1 MAAGLGQARAA
12 ILSGVFLAALLAG
25 AILPL
30 QAQDRPAAPPEQ
42 TTIHGLDGELHRFL
56 YDEAMATLH
65 IRSYFFDR
73 QNGKPPNNEALA
85 TGGWV
90 GLESGWFYDTFQI
103 GAVGYTTQPVWAPQT
118 RWNTSDG
125 TSLLKPGGYGYFT
138 LGQAYA
144 SARWKDQTFTG
155 FRQYVDELEVNP
167 RDDRE
172 LPQTF
177 EAYALRGRL
186 SEVNYFAGYV
196 AAMKPRDYSAFIN
209 MGEAGGAPNHNAG
222 MGLFSV
228 KYGSMD
234 KVQLRASSYYVPD
247 ILWSSYGDA
256 GGTIPI
262 SDSFTIKLAGQ
273 FAAQGSNG
281 RDFLTGKPFS
291 TFWAGMR
298 ADALWGPMLL
308 WLTYTQV
315 GSSAPWRSPY
325 GIWIG
330 YNKMQVLDFDRAG
343 ETASTIGAAYDFK
356 GMGLPGVQLLASATY
371 GGNAVDA
378 TTGRL
383 LPENWEY
390 DFDLRLQAD
399 AMSVPDWLKPLQLR
413 GRVAFVN
420 QYQNNSLSNSM
431 TEYRAVLNY
440 ELTWK
445 GPRRH

>member
-30 QAQDRPAAPPEQ
+30 QAQDHPGTPPEQ
-42 TTIHGLDGELHRFL
+42 TTIHGLGGELHRFL

-65 IRSYFFDR
+65 LRSYFFDR
-73 QNGKPPNNEALA
+73 QNGKPPNNQALA

-196 AAMKPRDYSAFIN
+196 AAMKPRTSSPATAAGTMACSA
-209 MGEAGGAPNHNAG
+209 
-222 MGLFSV
+222 
-228 KYGSMD
+228 
-234 KVQLRASSYYVPD
+234 
-247 ILWSSYGDA
+247 
-256 GGTIPI
+256 
-262 SDSFTIKLAGQ
+262 
-273 FAAQGSNG
+273 
-281 RDFLTGKPFS
+281 
-291 TFWAGMR
+291 
-298 ADALWGPMLL
+298 
-308 WLTYTQV
+308 
-315 GSSAPWRSPY
+315 
-325 GIWIG
+325 
-330 YNKMQVLDFDRAG
+330 
-343 ETASTIGAAYDFK
+343 
-356 GMGLPGVQLLASATY
+356 
-371 GGNAVDA
+371 
-378 TTGRL
+378 
-383 LPENWEY
+383 
-390 DFDLRLQAD
+390 
-399 AMSVPDWLKPLQLR
+399 
-413 GRVAFVN
+413 
-420 QYQNNSLSNSM
+420 
-431 TEYRAVLNY
+431 
-440 ELTWK
+440 
-445 GPRRH
+445 